1 MTTFV
6 SQSGLTASDVA
17 GFNGSPATT
26 SNPLNVQEHVTIQT
40 DAINQAEILKKNRLI
55 ETQNIN
61 SITTLKRVISDN
73 HFKLELDP
81 QYGICL
87 KYGYIV
93 LYLSVKRA
101 HIRFKHADFSAKDGL
116 QYDND
121 EGGLNTQILSEAE
134 NKFLRNI
141 EEVFLQNPE
150 YVYVNHEGDITKYCS
165 KNNNISDETPVDLE
179 NTAWQTPE

>member
-6 SQSGLTASDVA
+6 SQSGLSASDVA
-17 GFNGSPATT
+17 GFNGNS
-26 SNPLNVQEHVTIQT
+26 SNNPLVVKDHAELQT
-40 DAINQAEILKKNRLI
+40 DAIRQEEVLKKNRLI
-55 ETQNIN
+55 ETQNIY
-61 SITTLKRVISDN
+61 SITALKRVIADN
-73 HFKLELDP
+73 HFKLELDS
-81 QYGICL
+81 QYGICV
-87 KYGYIV
+87 KYGHIV

-101 HIRFKHADFSAKDGL
+101 HIRFNNADFSAKDGL

-121 EGGLNTQILSEAE
+121 EGGLNTQILSESE

-141 EEVFLQNPE
+141 EEIFSQNPE
-150 YVYVNHEGDITKYCS
+150 YVYVNREGDITKYCS

>member
-6 SQSGLTASDVA
+6 SQSGLTAGDVD
-17 GFNGSPATT
+17 GFNGRPSTG
-26 SNPLNVQEHVTIQT
+26 SNPLNVQEHAILQT
-40 DAINQAEILKKNRLI
+40 DAINQAEILKKNQLI
-55 ETQNIN
+55 ETQNIY
-61 SITTLKRVISDN
+61 SITALKRIIADN
-73 HFKLELDP
+73 HFKLELDSK
-81 QYGICL
+81 YGLCL
-87 KYGYIV
+87 KYGYIR

-101 HIRFKHADFSAKDGL
+101 HIRFNNASFSAKDGL

-141 EEVFLQNPE
+141 EEVFSQKPE
-150 YVYVNHEGDITKYCS
+150 YVYVNHNGDITKYCS
-165 KNNNISDETPVDLE
+165 KNNNVSDTAPVNIQ

>member
-6 SQSGLTASDVA
+6 SQSGLTPSDVA
-17 GFNGSPATT
+17 GFNGNS
-26 SNPLNVQEHVTIQT
+26 SNNPLVVKDHAELQT
-40 DAINQAEILKKNRLI
+40 DAIRQEEVLKKNRLI
-55 ETQNIN
+55 ETQNIY
-61 SITTLKRVISDN
+61 SITALKRVIADN
-73 HFKLELDP
+73 HFKLELDS
-81 QYGICL
+81 QYGVYL
-87 KYGYIV
+87 KYGHIV

-101 HIRFKHADFSAKDGL
+101 HIRFNNADFSAKDGL

-121 EGGLNTQILSEAE
+121 EGGLNTQILSESE

-141 EEVFLQNPE
+141 EEIFSQNPE

-165 KNNNISDETPVDLE
+165 KNNNISDETPVYLE

>member
-6 SQSGLTASDVA
+6 SQSGLTAGDVA
-17 GFNGSPATT
+17 GFNGSSSTS
-26 SNPLNVQEHVTIQT
+26 SNPLIVQEHATLQT
-40 DAINQAEILKKNRLI
+40 DAINQAEILKKNRLN
-55 ETQNIN
+55 ETQNIY
-61 SITTLKRVISDN
+61 SITALKRIIADN
-73 HFKLELDP
+73 HFKLELDSR
-81 QYGICL
+81 YGLCL
-87 KYGYIV
+87 KYGHIM

-101 HIRFKHADFSAKDGL
+101 HIRFNNADFSAKDGL

-141 EEVFLQNPE
+141 EEVFSQNPE
-150 YVYVNHEGDITKYCS
+150 YVYINHNGDITKYCS
-165 KNNNISDETPVDLE
+165 KNNNVSDTAPVDIQ